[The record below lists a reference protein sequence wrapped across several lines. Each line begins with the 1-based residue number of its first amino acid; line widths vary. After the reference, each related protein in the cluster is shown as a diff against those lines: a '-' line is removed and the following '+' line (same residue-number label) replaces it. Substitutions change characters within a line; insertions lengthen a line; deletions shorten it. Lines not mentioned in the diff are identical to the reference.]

1 MEVRV
6 SAVAI
11 VGAGFMGSAMAW
23 PLSDRGHEVRLIG
36 TPLDEEIIAS
46 CKGSR
51 WHPKLRRTLPE
62 SARPFS
68 IAELDEALKGVEL
81 IVQGV
86 SSAGVEWIG
95 RTLGP
100 RLDGNVPLLAIT
112 KGLTL
117 DGRGDLQILPDFLDG
132 LLPGPLRGR
141 MPLAAVGGPCIAGE
155 LAGRRQT
162 CVFFAG
168 RDQALLT
175 RLADMLR
182 TDYYHIWT
190 STDLR
195 GVETCAAL
203 KNAYVLGIGLATGL
217 LEAAGGA
224 DEAGANMFNL
234 AAALFAEASREMIR
248 LVELMGGNPA
258 LVYSLPGVGDMFVTA
273 QGGRTL
279 TIGALLG
286 RGLRIDAALRELA
299 GVTLESVEAIRVVN
313 RALPK
318 LEREGKIGSD
328 ELPLMRHLGEIVAG
342 GPVRIPLDRFFGG
355 NSRPR

>member
-1 MEVRV
+1 V

-36 TPLDEEIIAS
+36 TPLDEEIIVS

-132 LLPGPLRGR
+132 LLPAPLRGR

-190 STDLR
+190 STDFR